1 MNDETPAEAA
11 ALLPALLG
19 SLSAVPF
26 LLHVQSGKVAPV
38 YVAGG
43 LSDLLGSATT
53 ILPGENWL
61 SPWLHP
67 RDAAAATLP
76 DYAALA
82 AGQELV
88 ALFRV
93 IQPQGDYRWL
103 RQVCRLHE
111 TGSADD
117 YQIAGLLVDG
127 TRLHEREEAELR
139 YKNYSD
145 LAADWYW
152 EQDENFCFTYFSRE
166 FAEITGVSLPL
177 TLGRTRWQGLGSL
190 ESEGVDWAGH
200 IRTHE
205 AHLPF
210 RDFEYPS
217 ERGNRPIWFRVSG
230 RPKFDED
237 GNFLGYVGV
246 AAEVGAYKRAE
257 QEALRAGIERD
268 ETRTRLTQIVDGSP
282 VAAFVLDR
290 EHRITHWNRACEN
303 LTGVSATKA
312 LGTSEA
318 WRYFYENER
327 PTMADLIVSG
337 EAGHEAGEDV
347 DRFYANKWQRSA
359 IIDGAFE
366 AEGFFPNFGEAGRWL
381 YFTAAPLRDDA
392 GRVIGAIET
401 LRDVTEQRQAE
412 SALNERAE
420 ALQQALKDLGNV
432 IEHLEQTQDE
442 LVRSEKLAALG
453 SMVAGVAH
461 ELNTPIGNSL
471 MVASHLVETSKKMKE
486 SLKSG
491 LKKSM
496 LDEFLG
502 DTDTAGDVLV
512 RNLSKAAELV
522 SSFKQ
527 VAVDQTSSQRRSF
540 NLAEMVAEV
549 VTSLGP
555 TIKKTPYIVE
565 QSISTNILMESFPGP
580 LGQVVT
586 NLINNGII
594 HGFDGLKTGRIR
606 IEAEKPAEGEPVI
619 LKISDDGKG
628 IPASVLP
635 RIFDPFFT
643 TKLGQGGSGLGLNI
657 VHNIVFGI
665 LGGRISAESTPGEGS
680 CFTLALPLSAPEQGS
695 AATVAVKA

>member
-1 MNDETPAEAA
+1 MTDKTQTDAA
-11 ALLPALLG
+11 ALFPALLG

-26 LLHVQSGKVAPV
+26 LLHVQNGRVVPL
-38 YVAGG
+38 YVADC
-43 LSDLLGSATT
+43 LSQLLGIAATAM
-53 ILPGENWL
+53 PGEDWL
-61 SPWLHP
+61 APWLHP
-67 RDAAAATLP
+67 RDAAAAALP

-82 AGQELV
+82 SGQEIV
-88 ALFRV
+88 SLFRV
-93 IQPQGDYRWL
+93 VQPQGDYRWL

-111 TGSADD
+111 AGSADD

-139 YKNYSD
+139 YKNYSE

-177 TLGRTRWQGLGSL
+177 TIGKTRWEGLGSL
-190 ESEGVDWAGH
+190 ESEGIDWAGH
-200 IRTHE
+200 IRTHQ

-217 ERGNRPIWFRVSG
+217 DRGNRPIWFRVSG
-230 RPKFDED
+230 RPKFDEE
-237 GNFLGYVGV
+237 GRFLGYVGV
-246 AAEVGAYKRAE
+246 ATEVGDYKRAE

-268 ETRTRLTQIVDGSP
+268 ETRTRLAQIVDGSP

-290 EHRITHWNRACEN
+290 ERHITHWNRACEN
-303 LTGVSATKA
+303 LTGVSATTA
-312 LGTSEA
+312 LGTNEA
-318 WRYFYENER
+318 WRYFYKNER

-337 EAGHEAGEDV
+337 EAGRKVGEDV
-347 DRFYANKWQRSA
+347 DRFYANKWRRST

-366 AEGFFPNFGEAGRWL
+366 AEGFFPNFGETGCWL
-381 YFTAAPLRDDA
+381 YFTAAPLRDDT
-392 GRVIGAIET
+392 GQVIGAIET
-401 LRDVTEQRQAE
+401 LRDITEQRHAE

-420 ALQQALKDLGNV
+420 ALQHALKDLGTV
-432 IEHLEQTQDE
+432 IENLEQTQDE

-471 MVASHLVETSKKMKE
+471 MVASHLVETSKRMKE
-486 SLKSG
+486 SLKTG

-527 VAVDQTSSQRRSF
+527 VAVDQTSSQRRRF

-555 TIKKTPYIVE
+555 TIKKTPFIVE

-594 HGFDGLKTGRIR
+594 HAFDGLKTGHIR
-606 IEAEKPAEGEPVI
+606 IEAEKPADGEPLV

-628 IPASVLP
+628 IPASILP

-643 TKLGQGGSGLGLNI
+643 TRLGQGGSGLGLNI
-657 VHNIVFGI
+657 VHNMVFGI
-665 LGGRISAESTPGEGS
+665 LGGRITADSIPGEGS
-680 CFTLALPLSAPEQGS
+680 CFTLVLPLTAPQQDAS
-695 AATVAVKA
+695 QNSTA

>member
-1 MNDETPAEAA
+1 
-11 ALLPALLG
+11 LLD

-26 LLHVQSGKVAPV
+26 LLHVQHGKVAPV
-38 YVAGG
+38 YVADG
-43 LSDLLGSATT
+43 LSHLLGSAEP
-53 ILPGENWL
+53 LQPGENWL
-61 SPWLHP
+61 APWLHP
-67 RDAAAATLP
+67 RDTAAAALP

-82 AGQELV
+82 TGQEIV
-88 ALFRV
+88 SLFRV
-93 IQPQGDYRWL
+93 VPPQGDYRWL
-103 RQVCRLHE
+103 RQVCCLHE

-127 TRLHEREEAELR
+127 TRLHEREETEQR
-139 YKNYSD
+139 YKNYSE

-152 EQDENFCFTYFSRE
+152 EQDEKFCFTYFSRE

-190 ESEGVDWAGH
+190 DSEGVDWAGH
-200 IRTHE
+200 IRAHE

-217 ERGNRPIWFRVSG
+217 NRGNRPIWFRVSG

-237 GNFLGYVGV
+237 GRFLGYVGV
-246 AAEVGAYKRAE
+246 ASEVGAYKRAE

-268 ETRTRLTQIVDGSP
+268 ETRKRLAQIVDGSP

-303 LTGVSATKA
+303 LTGISAARA
-312 LGTSEA
+312 LGTNEA
-318 WRYFYENER
+318 WRYFYENKQ
-327 PTMADLIVSG
+327 PTMADLIVAGGSTG
-337 EAGHEAGEDV
+337 EA
-347 DRFYANKWQRSA
+347 DRIYANKWRRSD

-366 AEGFFPNFGEAGRWL
+366 AEGFFPNFGETGRWL

-392 GRVIGAIET
+392 GRVVGAIET
-401 LRDVTEQRQAE
+401 LRDITEQRQAE

-420 ALQQALKDLGNV
+420 ALQQALKELGNV
-432 IEHLEQTQDE
+432 IENLEQTQDE

-461 ELNTPIGNSL
+461 EQNTPIGNSL
-471 MVASHLVETSKKMKE
+471 MVASHLVATSKKMRE
-486 SLKSG
+486 SLKTG

-512 RNLSKAAELV
+512 RNLGKAAELV

-549 VTSLGP
+549 ITSLGP

-594 HGFDGLKTGRIR
+594 HGLDGLKTGRIR
-606 IEAEKPAEGEPVI
+606 IEAEKPADGEQVV

-628 IPASVLP
+628 ISPGVLP

-643 TKLGQGGSGLGLNI
+643 TRLGQGGSGLGLNI
-657 VHNIVFGI
+657 VHNIVFGV
-665 LGGRISAESTPGEGS
+665 LGGRISADSVPGEGS
-680 CFTLALPLSAPEQGS
+680 CFTLVLPLSAPEQGR
-695 AATVAVKA
+695 AENAV